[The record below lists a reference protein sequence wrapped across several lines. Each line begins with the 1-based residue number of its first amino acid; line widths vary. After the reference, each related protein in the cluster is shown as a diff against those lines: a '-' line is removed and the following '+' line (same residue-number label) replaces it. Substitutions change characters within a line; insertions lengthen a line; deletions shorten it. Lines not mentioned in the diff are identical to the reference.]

1 MRFNKLDLNQLVV
14 LDALLNEKSVKRAA
28 EKVFLSPA
36 ATSCALARLRDYFE
50 DELLHQ
56 LGKTMVLTARAEALQ
71 KPVRDVL
78 LQIQAITTT
87 NPSFDAA
94 TSSRKITIEASDYV
108 MVVYLADV
116 LQRASSLAPSMQFDL
131 RIVGTQ
137 SHDDLDSGE
146 VDLLIV
152 PEFFSAPNHPAERL
166 FRDSWSCV
174 CWEGNDIAG
183 TKFSMKQFMAA
194 GHVAIEW
201 GAGRLQTFDENIAAK
216 LGHARRREVTAPNFT
231 VVPQLLVGTQRIAT
245 LQTHLARRLAASAP
259 LRLLDCPLPVP
270 QFFEAVQWHKFQEQD
285 PALMWFRELLRSEAA
300 KIENPE
306 VAVTRARGRRPVA
319 A

>member
-94 TSSRKITIEASDYV
+94 TSNRKITIEASDYV

-116 LQRASSLAPSMQFDL
+116 LQRASSLAPRMQFDL
-131 RIVGTQ
+131 RVIGMQ

-152 PEFFSAPNHPAERL
+152 PEFFAAPNHPAERL
-166 FRDSWSCV
+166 FSDSWSCV
-174 CWEGNDIAG
+174 CWNGNPVAG
-183 TKFSMKQFMAA
+183 KKLSMKQFMAA
-194 GHVAIEW
+194 GHVGIEW
-201 GAGRLQTFDENIAAK
+201 GAGRLLTFDETIAAK
-216 LGHARRREVTAPNFT
+216 LGYVRRREVTAPNFT
-231 VVPQLLVGTQRIAT
+231 VVPQLLAGTQRIAT
-245 LQTHLARRLAASAP
+245 LQTHLAKRLIASAP
-259 LRLLDCPLPVP
+259 LSLLECPMPIP
-270 QFFEAVQWHKFQEQD
+270 AFFEAVQWHKFQEQD
-285 PALMWFRELLRSEAA
+285 PAIIWFRELLRSEAG
-300 KIENPE
+300 KIENSGSVPKP
-306 VAVTRARGRRPVA
+306 ARGRRTVPA
-319 A
+319 

>member
-50 DELLHQ
+50 DELLQQ
-56 LGKTMVLTARAEALQ
+56 LGKTMVLTARAEGLQ

-78 LQIQAITTT
+78 LQIQAITTN
-87 NPSFDAA
+87 NPSFHPA
-94 TSSRKITIEASDYV
+94 TSTRRITIEASDYV

-116 LQRASSLAPSMQFDL
+116 LQRASSLAPHMQFDL

-137 SHDDLDSGE
+137 SHDNLDSGE

-152 PEFFSAPNHPAERL
+152 PEFFAAPNHPAERL
-166 FRDSWSCV
+166 FKDSWSCV
-174 CWEGNDIAG
+174 CWDGNNIAG
-183 TKFSMKQFMAA
+183 TGLSMKQFMAA

-201 GAGRLQTFDENIAAK
+201 GAGRLQTLDETIAAK
-216 LGHARRREVTAPNFT
+216 LGHTRHREVTAPNFT
-231 VVPQLLVGTQRIAT
+231 VVPQLLIGTQRIAT
-245 LQTHLARRLAASAP
+245 LQTHLAQRLVGSAA
-259 LRLLDCPLPVP
+259 LRVLDCPLPIP
-270 QFFEAVQWHKFQEQD
+270 PFFEAVQWHKYQEQD
-285 PALMWFRELLRSEAA
+285 PAIIWFRELLRSEAI
-300 KIENPE
+300 K
-306 VAVTRARGRRPVA
+306 VGTVR
-319 A
+319 